1 MHQIYLGFSGEA
13 GRLKTAEAVTHIV
26 LATITQLK
34 QGVNETR
41 ITPIMKDSH
50 ELGDT
55 SPEEFR
61 KQLHE
66 LADWIAD
73 FRENLENIRVAP
85 DGKPGAVLTNLPAEP
100 PEAGE
105 PFEKILSDVDRF
117 IVPGMVH
124 WAHPMFLAYFGW
136 TTTAAGIL
144 GEILTSPLN
153 VNAMTW
159 RTSPAATELET
170 LVVDWIRQ
178 WVHLPQEFGGVVY
191 DTASVGVMHALAV
204 AREEATRTTKESP
217 ASRSVRKRGLVAA
230 GAPVFRIY
238 ASEQAHSSAEK
249 AAIALGLGEENV
261 QRVPTD
267 NAFCM
272 DPNALSEMIACDVR
286 DGLKP
291 LAVIATVGTTST
303 ASVDPVPEIA
313 RICRQFKLWLHIDG
327 AYGAGFAIL
336 PERQSVS
343 AGWSE
348 ADSIVVNP
356 HKSLFVPLDFSVLY
370 VRDIERLRRVFTLVP
385 EYLRGDT
392 LEPQKN
398 YMDYGIQLGRR
409 FRALKAWFIFRSF
422 GREGIATRLRE
433 HIRLAKLFAN
443 WLKEDNRFEL
453 AAPVSLGIVCF
464 RFIGAAAPSPRS
476 GGRTQAR
483 TGSVD
488 RAGTTA
494 RGRAGSSDRID
505 RKNSEIVEKINASGR
520 AYLTQT
526 KLREQTVMRIGI
538 GNVLTTQEHLRKA
551 WELIQETADAI
562 GT

>member
-1 MHQIYLGFSGEA
+1 MQD
-13 GRLKTAEAVTHIV
+13 RR
-26 LATITQLK
+26 Q
-34 QGVNETR
+34 
-41 ITPIMKDSH
+41 

-55 SPEEFR
+55 SPEDFR

-73 FRENLENIRVAP
+73 FRQNLGSLPVAP
-85 DGKPGAVLTNLPAEP
+85 NDKPGAILAALLAEP
-100 PEAGE
+100 PEVGE
-105 PFEKILSDVDRF
+105 PFGKILGDIDRD

-124 WAHPMFLAYFGW
+124 WSHPMFLGYFGW
-136 TTTAAGIL
+136 TTTAPAIL
-144 GEILTSPLN
+144 GEIITAPLN

-159 RTSPAATELET
+159 RTCPAATELEM

-178 WVHLPQEFGGVVY
+178 WMHLPQGFGGVVY

-204 AREEATRTTKESP
+204 AREESAP
-217 ASRSVRKRGLVAA
+217 SVRKHGLVGA

-267 NAFCM
+267 SHFRMNLGAM
-272 DPNALSEMIACDVR
+272 REMIARDVASR
-286 DGLKP
+286 GRGIKP
-291 LAVIATVGTTST
+291 MAVIATVGTTST

-313 RICRQFKLWLHIDG
+313 TICRENKLWLHIDG

-336 PERQSVS
+336 PEKKSLTD
-343 AGWSE
+343 GWSE

-370 VRDIERLRRVFTLVP
+370 VRNLERLRRVFTLVP

-392 LEPQKN
+392 VEAQKN

-409 FRALKAWFIFRSF
+409 FRALKAWVIFRSF
-422 GREGIATRLRE
+422 GREGMAARLRE
-433 HIRLAKLFAN
+433 FVRLANLFADWIN
-443 WLKEDNRFEL
+443 SDNGFEL
-453 AAPVSLGIVCF
+453 VARVSMGVVCF
-464 RFIGAAAPSPRS
+464 RWVGSARRAD
-476 GGRTQAR
+476 RTLQR
-483 TGSVD
+483 GVPTGE
-488 RAGTTA
+488 
-494 RGRAGSSDRID
+494 SDLD
-505 RKNSEIVEKINASGR
+505 ALNSEIVGRINASGR

-526 KLREQTVMRIGI
+526 KLRDRTVMRIGL
-538 GNVLTTQEHLRKA
+538 GNVLTTEEHLRAA
-551 WELIQETADAI
+551 WEMIQETANELNREK
-562 GT
+562 

>member
-1 MHQIYLGFSGEA
+1 
-13 GRLKTAEAVTHIV
+13 
-26 LATITQLK
+26 
-34 QGVNETR
+34 
-41 ITPIMKDSH
+41 MKNSQH

-55 SPEEFR
+55 PPEEFR

-73 FRENLENIRVAP
+73 FRQSLRSLRVAP
-85 DGKPGAVLTNLPAEP
+85 NDKPGAILAALPAEP
-100 PEAGE
+100 PEESE
-105 PFEKILSDVDRF
+105 PFEKILGDVDRV

-124 WAHPMFLAYFGW
+124 WSHPMFLGYFGW
-136 TTTAAGIL
+136 TTTAPAIL
-144 GEILTSPLN
+144 GEIITAPLN

-159 RTSPAATELET
+159 RTCPAATELET

-178 WVHLPQEFGGVVY
+178 WMDLPREFGGVVY

-204 AREEATRTTKESP
+204 AREEAAPST
-217 ASRSVRKRGLVAA
+217 RKRGLVGA
-230 GAPVFRIY
+230 GAPMFRIY

-267 NAFCM
+267 AEFRMN
-272 DPNALSEMIACDVR
+272 PSALREMIARDVG
-286 DGLKP
+286 DNLKP

-313 RICRQFKLWLHIDG
+313 SICRENKMWLHIDG

-336 PERQSVS
+336 PENKSLTN
-343 AGWSE
+343 GWSE

-370 VRDIERLRRVFTLVP
+370 VRDLERLRRVFTLVP

-392 LEPQKN
+392 VEAQKN

-409 FRALKAWFIFRSF
+409 FRALKAWVIFRSF
-422 GREGIATRLRE
+422 GREGMATRLRE
-433 HIRLAKLFAN
+433 FVRLANLFADWIN
-443 WLKEDNRFEL
+443 SDSRFEL
-453 AAPVSLGIVCF
+453 VAPVSMGVCCF
-464 RFIGAAAPSPRS
+464 RFVGMDGLPDRPSLSARPAVAPYPTSRPNE
-476 GGRTQAR
+476 
-483 TGSVD
+483 
-488 RAGTTA
+488 
-494 RGRAGSSDRID
+494 SDLD
-505 RKNSEIVEKINASGR
+505 ALNSEIVEKINASGR

-526 KLREQTVMRIGI
+526 KLRGRTVMRIGL
-538 GNVLTTQEHLRKA
+538 GNVLTTEEHLRKA
-551 WELIQETADAI
+551 WEMIREVADDL
-562 GT
+562 